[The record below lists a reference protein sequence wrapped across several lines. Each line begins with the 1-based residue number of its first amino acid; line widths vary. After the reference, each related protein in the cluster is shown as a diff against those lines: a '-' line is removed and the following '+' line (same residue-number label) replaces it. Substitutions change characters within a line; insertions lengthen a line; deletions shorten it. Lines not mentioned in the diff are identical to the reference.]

1 MSSSRAMPSFTW
13 LTLDRCSN
21 CQGCRVSALEVEY
34 TQVEGFAMCI
44 WWLHRTGFI
53 AQQTLSVGI
62 FARCDAVMVM
72 VRAVGAVPK
81 EKEVSVI
88 TPRLRQ
94 KKLTANHFDIW
105 QCRKR
110 TQPASHSAFQQR
122 LPCRC
127 FSDGCLTPPVHSG
140 HFQIL
145 KTSSSIVSSLKERSA
160 GRSTFAPSTRLLVH
174 PTVCLSEG

>member
-88 TPRLRQ
+88 TPQLRQ
-94 KKLTANHFDIW
+94 KRLTANHFDIW

-110 TQPASHSAFQQR
+110 TQPTITRSLSTSTSLSVFQR
-122 LPCRC
+122 WLFDP
-127 FSDGCLTPPVHSG
+127 
-140 HFQIL
+140 
-145 KTSSSIVSSLKERSA
+145 TSSLCAIFRSSRHHLQ
-160 GRSTFAPSTRLLVH
+160 PCQV
-174 PTVCLSEG
+174 